1 VSAEARSISGAWVGD
16 RPAATPAFLATA
28 AGAALLAAAVVPWSR
43 AGLGLA
49 AVGGAGAVAVAVGRR
64 ERLDRPTLLWGALG
78 VALVSMAAVRAAP
91 WVVGLDILFA
101 LLVAAVALAGEGR
114 WWDLLQAP
122 VIVIVKA
129 VEAIPFVGRGV
140 GRATGGLGSIP
151 AVLRGGALAIA
162 LLLVFGTLF
171 ASADGVFARLVG
183 DVVLPDVDLAD
194 AAGRIL
200 VFAVVLITASAL
212 TLAAPWPGSE
222 PAPPS
227 RRLSRTEWGIALGT
241 LNLLFASF
249 LIVQLTVLFGGQRYV
264 LDTAGLSYAEYA
276 RQGFF
281 QLVAVAVLTLI
292 VVAGAVRW
300 AHRREPRDV
309 LLQILLGVLC
319 VLTLVVLVSALR
331 RLLVYEEAFGF
342 TRLRI
347 SVHATILWLG
357 GLFLLV
363 LVAGIRMRGRWL
375 PRAAIAFTGVALLAF
390 TLLDPEALVASKN
403 VQRFQETGEID
414 VAYLSTLGE
423 DAVPALAELPA
434 SLRDCL
440 LADPLTGRPRLEG
453 PRGWAEW
460 SYGRARAGDLLARL
474 YPAGSPGPGCSVV
487 IP

>member
-1 VSAEARSISGAWVGD
+1 MSAEARPISGAWVAD
-16 RPAATPAFLATA
+16 RPAADPAFLATA
-28 AGAALLAAAVVPWSR
+28 SGAAVLAAVVVPWSR
-43 AGLGLA
+43 PGLGLA
-49 AVGGAGAVAVAVGRR
+49 AVGAAGAVAVAVGRR
-64 ERLDRPTLLWGALG
+64 DRLDIPTFLWGTLS

-101 LLVAAVALAGEGR
+101 LLVAAVAIAGEGR

-122 VIVIVKA
+122 VVVAVKA
-129 VEAIPFVGRGV
+129 VQAIPFVGRGI
-140 GRATGGLGSIP
+140 GSAGLRRIP
-151 AVLRGGALAIA
+151 EVVRGIVLAIG
-162 LLLVFGTLF
+162 LLLVFGALF

-183 DVVLPDVDLAD
+183 DAVLPDIDLAEGLVRFVVF
-194 AAGRIL
+194 AAVLIL
-200 VFAVVLITASAL
+200 VSAL
-212 TLAAPWPGSE
+212 TLAGPWPRSE
-222 PAPPS
+222 PAPAT
-227 RRLSRTEWGIALGT
+227 RGLSRAEWGIALGA
-241 LNLLFASF
+241 LNLLFALF
-249 LIVQLTVLFGGQRYV
+249 LIVHVTALFGGQRYV

-281 QLVAVAVLTLI
+281 QLVAVAVLTLL

-300 AHRREPRDV
+300 ARRREPRDV
-309 LLQILLGVLC
+309 LLQVLLGVLC

-342 TRLRI
+342 TQLRI

-357 GLFLLV
+357 GLLV
-363 LVAGIRMRGRWL
+363 LVLLAGIRMRGRWL

-403 VQRFQETGEID
+403 VQRFQETGQID

-434 SLRDCL
+434 PIRDCV

-453 PRGWAEW
+453 PHGWAEW
-460 SYGRARAGDLLARL
+460 NVGRARAGDLLSRL
-474 YPAGSPGPGCSVV
+474 YPEGNSAPACESVM
-487 IP
+487 P